1 MTHQIHTKQQ
11 LHCLPLAELKAIA
24 IEIGAEPADK
34 RSKASYAQAILDM
47 TTIEIATDS
56 PEVITNTPEIMTNS
70 PKIGHNAPEIGHNA
84 PEITN
89 QELCLTT
96 TGTRT
101 LHELKE
107 WCAIRYIDQTDDFG
121 TLYRSILNSLAKF
134 PNSPTQLDLSL
145 GCIDRT
151 IQENAHLA
159 EAICTELG
167 VTLMDLSLEYGDI
180 VIPHGQDAYWVMVGA
195 NKIASLSTWG
205 SEYVSSR
212 SKMGGCDDPY
222 TATLEV
228 LEWMIGAGDI
238 EIARAA
244 VERDMEIKTMHFTDN
259 EKAIFKGARDNQYQ
273 DCFENGFGT
282 CAWVFA
288 VIDESGLDPK
298 VARGAIASLVKK
310 GMVEISDWEGKG
322 RADDMVLALT
332 LEGLKAGNLVLM
344 PEYV

>member
-1 MTHQIHTKQQ
+1 MTHQIYTRQQ
-11 LHCLPLAELKAIA
+11 LHCLSLAELKQIA
-24 IEIGAEPADK
+24 IKIGAEPADK
-34 RSKASYAQAILDM
+34 RSKASHAQAILDM
-47 TTIEIATDS
+47 ITIEIA
-56 PEVITNTPEIMTNS
+56 TNS
-70 PKIGHNAPEIGHNA
+70 PKIGHNAPEIGHNS

-107 WCAIRYIDQTDDFG
+107 WCAVRYIDQTEDFG
-121 TLYRSILNSLAKF
+121 TLYLNILNCIAKF
-134 PNSPTQLDLSL
+134 PYDTATQLDLTP

-195 NKIASLSTWG
+195 NKIAALSTWG
-205 SEYVSSR
+205 SGFVSSR

-228 LEWMIGAGDI
+228 LEWMIGAGEI
-238 EIARAA
+238 AIARAA
-244 VERDMEIKTMHFTDN
+244 VERD
-259 EKAIFKGARDNQYQ
+259 
-273 DCFENGFGT
+273 
-282 CAWVFA
+282 
-288 VIDESGLDPK
+288 
-298 VARGAIASLVKK
+298 
-310 GMVEISDWEGKG
+310 WE
-322 RADDMVLALT
+322 
-332 LEGLKAGNLVLM
+332 LKALM
-344 PEYV
+344 SEYM